1 MLVHHKLS
9 QGLLG
14 SLLLWVGLSAT
25 PAFANQANSNFGT
38 LKLSPGFPRAAGIA
52 RGFTGGSYSFS
63 AIANSDRDGKR
74 CLGFGD
80 TLPDHLLVLEKD
92 FSQLQLKVLTGG
104 KDTTILVKGPDGSVR
119 CGDDTGP
126 SKDASV
132 GGSKWHAGTYK
143 VWIGTFDAGVRLKY
157 TLSVEP

>member
-1 MLVHHKLS
+1 MLVHQKRS
-9 QGLLG
+9 KGLLG
-14 SLLLWVGLSAT
+14 SLLLLIGLNAT
-25 PAFANQANSNFGT
+25 PAFADQANSNFGT

-63 AIANSDRDGKR
+63 TIANSDRDGKR

-92 FSQLQLKVLTGG
+92 FSQLQLKVQTGG
-104 KDTTILVKGPDGSVR
+104 KDTTILVKGPDGTIR
-119 CGDDTGP
+119 CGDDTGK
-126 SKDASV
+126 SKDASIQ
-132 GGSKWHAGTYK
+132 GSKWSAGTHK
-143 VWIGTFDAGVRLKY
+143 VWIGTFDPGVRLRY